1 MRHLSWRYKITPAEI
16 MRNVDIIKVWGRG
29 VPLPIA
35 PDSVR
40 ASTLIVTDF
49 TLIKIQL
56 NDTFMQMF
64 FKLRLVYSSDKVSWI
79 FIFRPSLSLFLKLY
93 KWTIISHIVHQ
104 PQEVHKE
111 EVKETSVVSLP
122 LGIAAVSLL
131 LL

>member
-1 MRHLSWRYKITPAEI
+1 
-16 MRNVDIIKVWGRG
+16 MRNVDIIKVWGEG

-64 FKLRLVYSSDKVSWI
+64 FKLLLVYSSDKVS
-79 FIFRPSLSLFLKLY
+79 
-93 KWTIISHIVHQ
+93 
-104 PQEVHKE
+104 
-111 EVKETSVVSLP
+111 
-122 LGIAAVSLL
+122 
-131 LL
+131 

>member
-1 MRHLSWRYKITPAEI
+1 
-16 MRNVDIIKVWGRG
+16 MRNVDITSFGG
-29 VPLPIA
+29 GEVPLPIA

-40 ASTLIVTDF
+40 ASILIVTDF

-64 FKLRLVYSSDKVSWI
+64 SKLLLAYNSDKVSWI

-93 KWTIISHIVHQ
+93 KWTITFHIVHQ

-111 EVKETSVVSLP
+111 EVKETSVVILP
-122 LGIAAVSLL
+122 LRRAAVSLL